1 MRSVLFVDD
10 EPSVLNGYRRILNG
24 EARHWQMHFFDTA
37 RALLDHLRVHGADLV
52 VTDVK
57 MPGIDGLEL
66 LAILSAPEWGG
77 IPVVVVT
84 GVVEQGLKRR
94 ALDLGAFDLLN
105 KPVDP
110 EDLIARLR
118 NVLRVRH
125 YQEELQRQ
133 NEVLEDRVRERTR
146 DLVDSQREVVLRLA
160 RAAEYRD
167 QETGNHVL
175 RVSHFGQP
183 VARNLGMDSE
193 SRERFFLTSALHDLG
208 KIGIPDRVLL
218 KPGRLDAEEWAI
230 VKRHCAI
237 GAGILTADHPVVHGL
252 ASGIPEPAP
261 QGPNPF
267 LLEAATIALSH
278 HERWDGGGYPHGLAG
293 EEIPLA
299 ARIVTLVDVYDAL
312 TSRRLYRGAMEEA
325 AALAIIQ
332 EGVGTQ
338 FDPRVHEAFLAS
350 LGDIRQIQ
358 ADLGDPIR

>member
-1 MRSVLFVDD
+1 MRSILFVDD
-10 EPSVLNGYRRILNG
+10 EPSVLNGYRRILSG
-24 EARHWQMHFFDTA
+24 EAGHWNMRFFDRA
-37 RALLDHLRVHGADLV
+37 EALLAHLRSHGADLV

-110 EDLIARLR
+110 EDLVARLR

-125 YQEELQRQ
+125 YQDELQRQ

-175 RVSHFGQP
+175 RVSHYGQP
-183 VARNLGMDSE
+183 VARNLGLDQE

-208 KIGIPDRVLL
+208 KIGIPDRILL
-218 KPGRLDAEEWAI
+218 KPGRLDPEELAI
-230 VKRHCAI
+230 VQRHCAI
-237 GAGILTADHPVVHGL
+237 GAGILIQDHPVVHNL
-252 ASGIPEPAP
+252 AALPPGPVS

-267 LLEAATIALSH
+267 LQEAATIALSH
-278 HERWDGGGYPHGLAG
+278 HERWDGRGYPHGLAG
-293 EEIPLA
+293 EDIPLV
-299 ARIVTLVDVYDAL
+299 ARIVTLVDVFDAL
-312 TSRRLYRGAMEEA
+312 TSCRPYREAMGEPE
-325 AALAIIQ
+325 ALAIIQ
-332 EGVGTQ
+332 EGVGSQ
-338 FDPRVHEAFLAS
+338 FDPRVHAAFVAALD
-350 LGDIRQIQ
+350 DIRQIQ
-358 ADLGDPIR
+358 ADLGDPTP